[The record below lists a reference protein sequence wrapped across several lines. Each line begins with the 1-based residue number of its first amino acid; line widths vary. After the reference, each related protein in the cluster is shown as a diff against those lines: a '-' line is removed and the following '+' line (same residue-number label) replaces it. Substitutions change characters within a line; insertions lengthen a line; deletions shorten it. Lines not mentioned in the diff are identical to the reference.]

1 MVALDDLGINFEDIT
16 EFQMFIMISKQLLQ
30 EDTRILLGDLS
41 LADFEYQVN
50 MNDNA
55 ERLFCPKTGVVI
67 DRAIYSQI
75 TSFVRRLHW
84 LKKNIDRGGNEH
96 SRQYLIERKRRSM
109 RYQRN
114 KKFQSVL
121 YPLISGL
128 CNCEYT
134 HFDVNTVWDMRV
146 FAFYDSL
153 NRVKKIQQARAL
165 TNGIYAGTI
174 NGKKIDEESLDWLG
188 VLK

>member
-1 MVALDDLGINFEDIT
+1 
-16 EFQMFIMISKQLLQ
+16 
-30 EDTRILLGDLS
+30 
-41 LADFEYQVN
+41 
-50 MNDNA
+50 MNDNT

-75 TSFVRRLHW
+75 TSFIRRLHW

-134 HFDVNTVWDMRV
+134 HFDVNTVWDMRI